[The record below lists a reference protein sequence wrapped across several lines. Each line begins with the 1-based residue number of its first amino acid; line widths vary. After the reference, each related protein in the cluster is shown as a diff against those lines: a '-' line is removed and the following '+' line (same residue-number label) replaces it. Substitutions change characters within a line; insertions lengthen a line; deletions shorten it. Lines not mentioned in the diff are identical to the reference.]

1 MYLQT
6 DNYISA
12 RQPTPEAEY
21 ILRPGDIIDVN
32 IFSLTPS
39 QFDIFAG
46 GEEGS
51 GTNNTLFKIDPQGFV
66 ELPAIGTLRV
76 QGMTIYEAQ
85 DKIKE
90 MLEDYLEDPLVR
102 ITLQTP
108 FEFTILGE
116 VNSPGHYQVVRED
129 LTVYQAL
136 GLSGDLTPF
145 ADRDKVKIVRKDS
158 NGNTEII
165 RIDLLDSEILADD
178 NYYLKSED
186 LIIVDPVVAKTI
198 RENQLFFV
206 TSVIG
211 TLSTIGFI
219 ILNLG
224 RLQ

>member
-21 ILRPGDIIDVN
+21 KLRAGDIIDVN

-66 ELPAIGTLRV
+66 ELPAIGNVNV

-129 LTVYQAL
+129 LNVYQAL

-145 ADRDKVKIVRKDS
+145 ADRDKVKIVRKDI

-165 RIDLLDSEILADD
+165 RIDLL
-178 NYYLKSED
+178 SED

-219 ILNLG
+219 VINLG
-224 RLQ
+224 RL